1 MTATRKK
8 TATRRKPQRNTLYLP
23 SASREDLDK
32 IALEIGYRRG
42 RRISSSGVVQYL
54 IKKYSSQAIEELI
67 NEDDEDDDDFDD

>member
-8 TATRRKPQRNTLYLP
+8 SATRRKPQRNTLYLP
-23 SASREDLDK
+23 STSREELDK

-42 RRISSSGVVQYL
+42 RRISSSGVQYL

-67 NEDDEDDDDFDD
+67 NEDDDDFDD

>member
-23 SASREDLDK
+23 SASREELDK

-42 RRISSSGVVQYL
+42 RRISSSGVVSTSL
-54 IKKYSSQAIEELI
+54 KNIPARLLRS
-67 NEDDEDDDDFDD
+67 

>member
-23 SASREDLDK
+23 SASREELDK

-42 RRISSSGVVQYL
+42 RRISSSGVVQHL

-67 NEDDEDDDDFDD
+67 NEDDDDFDD

>member
-23 SASREDLDK
+23 SASREELDK

-42 RRISSSGVVQYL
+42 RRISCSGVVQYL

-67 NEDDEDDDDFDD
+67 NEDDDDFDD

>member
-8 TATRRKPQRNTLYLP
+8 NRNETQAPTQYLYLP
-23 SASREDLDK
+23 SASREELDK

-54 IKKYSSQAIEELI
+54 IKIFQPGY
-67 NEDDEDDDDFDD
+67 

>member
-23 SASREDLDK
+23 SASREELDK

-54 IKKYSSQAIEELI
+54 IKIFQPGY
-67 NEDDEDDDDFDD
+67 

>member
-8 TATRRKPQRNTLYLP
+8 NETRRKPQRNTLYLP
-23 SASREDLDK
+23 SASHEELDK

-67 NEDDEDDDDFDD
+67 NEDDDDFDD

>member
-23 SASREDLDK
+23 SASREELDK

-54 IKKYSSQAIEELI
+54 IKNIPARLLRS
-67 NEDDEDDDDFDD
+67 

>member
-8 TATRRKPQRNTLYLP
+8 NETRRKPQRNTLYLP
-23 SASREDLDK
+23 SASREELDK
-32 IALEIGYRRG
+32 IALEIGYRSG

-67 NEDDEDDDDFDD
+67 NEDDDDFDD

>member
-23 SASREDLDK
+23 SASREELDK

-42 RRISSSGVVQYL
+42 RTYFKLWCCPVPH
-54 IKKYSSQAIEELI
+54 KKIFQPGY
-67 NEDDEDDDDFDD
+67 